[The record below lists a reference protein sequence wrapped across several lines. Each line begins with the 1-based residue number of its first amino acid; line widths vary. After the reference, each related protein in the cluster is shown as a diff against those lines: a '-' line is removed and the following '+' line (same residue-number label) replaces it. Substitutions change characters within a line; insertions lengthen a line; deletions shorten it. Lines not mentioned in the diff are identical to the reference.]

1 LGLGSLL
8 DPDKMKRHLQKE
20 RQLNDTPYGLRVLTK
35 GIAAN
40 KLAKE
45 TNTTSKNKIKRQKRK
60 IRREEAVAHL
70 DSFFSEVS
78 GLQKKP
84 HVNKNIDS
92 QKLAV
97 KKNPKTNT
105 ETTKK
110 VPRQVSSDKH
120 LVEKVKMKIKIRK
133 DKHTAKKNNALGK
146 SKKPNKTTS
155 MRPVSQEN
163 LNHKNCFSLEE
174 ESKFNSIWMGSDAD
188 WTTINIHLG
197 MNPAKALKQA
207 EKALEHYRTKLNDFW
222 NIHGLTAGQGY
233 GVDGQPWCTSHYSFH
248 MVLWHIPLALSGQQ
262 YGAVEQKLTFEPK
275 LKVPYALPFFTPFG
289 SGTVQAR
296 NLNERVKYMV
306 TVTSGK
312 LKLKLLAVS
321 KSMYPKNRISLRQG
335 EYVTWE
341 KK

>member
-1 LGLGSLL
+1 MGLGSLL

-20 RQLNDTPYGLRVLTK
+20 RQLNDTPYGLRVLTQ
-35 GIAAN
+35 GSPAN
-40 KLAKE
+40 NLTKK
-45 TNTTSKNKIKRQKRK
+45 TNTTRNNKITRQKRK
-60 IRREEAVAHL
+60 IPREEAVAHL

-78 GLQKKP
+78 GQQKKSP
-84 HVNKNIDS
+84 VNKFKHS
-92 QKLAV
+92 AKLAV
-97 KKNPKTNT
+97 KKHPKTRT
-105 ETTKK
+105 ETSNK

-120 LVEKVKMKIKIRK
+120 LVKKVEMKIKSRK
-133 DKHTAKKNNALGK
+133 YNSTAKKGNAFGK
-146 SKKPNKTTS
+146 SKQPSKITS
-155 MRPVSQEN
+155 MRPVTQKS

-188 WTTINIHLG
+188 WTTMNIHLG
-197 MNPAKALKQA
+197 MNPTEALRQA

-248 MVLWHIPLALSGQQ
+248 MVLWHIPLALSGQL
-262 YGAVEQKLTFEPK
+262 YTAVEQKLTFKPK
-275 LKVPYALPFFTPFG
+275 LNVPYALPFFTPFG

-296 NLNERVKYMV
+296 NLNGRVKYMV

-321 KSMYPKNRISLRQG
+321 KSMYPKNRIYLRQG

-341 KK
+341 NK

>member
-1 LGLGSLL
+1 MGLGNLL

-20 RQLNDTPYGLRVLTK
+20 RQLNDTPYGLRVLTQ
-35 GIAAN
+35 GIPAN
-40 KLAKE
+40 KLTKKA
-45 TNTTSKNKIKRQKRK
+45 NTTSKNKITRQKRK
-60 IRREEAVAHL
+60 IPREEAVAHL

-84 HVNKNIDS
+84 HINKYEDFP
-92 QKLAV
+92 KLAV

-105 ETTKK
+105 ETSNK
-110 VPRQVSSDKH
+110 VPRQVSSHKN
-120 LVEKVKMKIKIRK
+120 LVKKAEMKIKTRK
-133 DKHTAKKNNALGK
+133 DKSTAKKENALGN
-146 SKKPNKTTS
+146 SKQPSKITS
-155 MRPVSQEN
+155 MRPITQET

-188 WTTINIHLG
+188 WTTMNIHLG
-197 MNPAKALKQA
+197 MDPAKALKQA

-248 MVLWHIPLALSGQQ
+248 MVLWHIPLALSGQL
-262 YGAVEQKLTFEPK
+262 YSAVEQKLTFEPK

-296 NLNERVKYMV
+296 NLNKRVKYMV
-306 TVTSGK
+306 TVTSGE
-312 LKLKLLAVS
+312 LKLKLLAVT
-321 KSMYPKNRISLRQG
+321 KSMYPKRSINLRQG